1 MGLRGHSHRPL
12 RCVIIAIAAFAL
24 SLLAGQRSA
33 TAASE
38 VRGGPTDMRLV
49 LENASTEEALQ
60 ALAGSFGLVYSLP
73 ANSGRTLTGTYSGTL
88 RQVLARI
95 LDRTDYIVKIADET
109 VEVVVLGAS
118 GGSSIVSATGGSSV
132 VSASQPIAPKSAV
145 PAGPIVPAALSSKA
159 PPPLASYMAGSN
171 AGRTP

>member
-1 MGLRGHSHRPL
+1 MDERRHSHRPL
-12 RCVIIAIAAFAL
+12 RRGAIATAAFAF
-24 SLLAGQRSA
+24 SFVAGQAPA

-38 VRGGPTDMRLV
+38 VQGDPTDMRLLV
-49 LENASTEEALQ
+49 ENASTEEALQ

-95 LDRTDYIVKIADET
+95 LDRTDYILKIADGT
-109 VEVVVLGAS
+109 VEVVVLGPS
-118 GGSSIVSATGGSSV
+118 GGSSV
-132 VSASQPIAPKSAV
+132 VSASPPVAPKNA
-145 PAGPIVPAALSSKA
+145 ATTGPIVPAALSSKA
-159 PPPLASYMAGSN
+159 PPPLASYLAGSN

>member
-1 MGLRGHSHRPL
+1 MGVRGHSPSSL
-12 RCVIIAIAAFAL
+12 RCGIIAIAAFAL
-24 SLLAGQRSA
+24 CFLAEQRPA

-38 VRGGPTDMRLV
+38 VQGGPNDMRLV

-60 ALAGSFGLVYSLP
+60 ALAGSFSLVYSLP

-95 LDRTDYIVKIADET
+95 LDRTDYILKVAEET

-118 GGSSIVSATGGSSV
+118 GGSSIVSAPGGSNV
-132 VSASQPIAPKSAV
+132 VSASQFGPKSAV
-145 PAGPIVPAALSSKA
+145 PVGPIVPAALSSKA
-159 PPPLASYMAGSN
+159 PPPLASYLAGN
-171 AGRTP
+171 AGRIP